1 MDRVD
6 EACERVAKAWDNH
19 GKSDYFREVYEAVGA
34 ELGSPS
40 DDAMT
45 IAVGEAV
52 IPLLSR
58 IAELE
63 AALKNLLDA
72 NRLEGTAQNLTSER
86 WDEVV
91 TAALAALGE
100 K

>member
-1 MDRVD
+1 MAFGRDDV
-6 EACERVAKAWDNH
+6 CEH
-19 GKSDYFREVYEAVGA
+19 GSLERKCDICSRDK
-34 ELGSPS
+34 
-40 DDAMT
+40 
-45 IAVGEAV
+45 
-52 IPLLSR
+52 R

-63 AALKNLLDA
+63 TALKNLLDA

-100 K
+100 N